1 MKSWTDFIATQ
12 FSPRM
17 RGCFQVI
24 TLEKK
29 RLGVLPAYAGMFL
42 SIFAVFGSSAG
53 SPRVCGDVS
62 LFVDFFVLVS
72 GFSPRMRGC
81 FCASFPR
88 LQSYLV
94 LPAYAGMFPTSAR
107 KAPRAFCSPRVCG
120 DVSEVKQH
128 ADLRSAFS
136 PRMRGC
142 FRQGLS
148 EAKASTVLPAY
159 AGMFPRTR
167 RLNLD
172 CLSSPRVCGDVS
184 RKSMSSAS
192 KPLFSPRMR
201 GCFYSLKHGDK
212 TIQVIP
218 AQRR

>member
-1 MKSWTDFIATQ
+1 MFLCRPGFFSPDPRSPRVCGDVSMKSWTDFIATQ

-29 RLGVLPAYAGMFL
+29 RLG
-42 SIFAVFGSSAG
+42 
-53 SPRVCGDVS
+53 
-62 LFVDFFVLVS
+62 
-72 GFSPRMRGC
+72 
-81 FCASFPR
+81 
-88 LQSYLV
+88 V

-142 FRQGLS
+142 F
-148 EAKASTVLPAY
+148 
-159 AGMFPRTR
+159 
-167 RLNLD
+167 
-172 CLSSPRVCGDVS
+172 
-184 RKSMSSAS
+184 
-192 KPLFSPRMR
+192 
-201 GCFYSLKHGDK
+201 YSLKHGDK